1 MPAGPDQRYADAM
14 RGRTAFVYIDRPPGG
29 FEADTVLLDDAG
41 GARQAVEHLLA
52 RGHRRIACVADRA
65 EVYTARERVAGY
77 EAALAAAGIDVD
89 PELIRPGSPDAPHA
103 ETIVTELL
111 DLPPDRRPSAVFTA
125 NNRNTIGALHALA
138 GRDDEIAL
146 VGFDDFELADLLG
159 ITVVRA
165 DAGQLGARAAAL
177 AFARLDGDE
186 RPPQRVTIPTDLIVR
201 GSGERRDMT
210 AAPLVL
216 PPNQFPR
223 FYAGGARIDA
233 LRGRRG
239 RRGGTPGGLDRLD
252 DDGLR
257 RGIRGPQPRGRR
269 PARARPRARRAA
281 RRCSDPSTCAASAPI
296 RGCSSSCSTRA
307 SACRSTCTPAASS
320 PAPGSARP
328 GARPRPG

>member
-1 MPAGPDQRYADAM
+1 MRDVAEKAGVSLKTVSRVINAEAGVASATAERVGEAIVALGFQRNDLARSLRHGLSSSTLGLVIEDVANPFYSAVAQAVEIAARERGFLLITASAREDAERERELVSALVGRRVDALLIVPAGPDQRYADAM

-103 ETIVTELL
+103 EMIVTELL
-111 DLPPDRRPSAVFTA
+111 DLPPDRRPTAVFTA

-201 GSGERRDMT
+201 GSGER
-210 AAPLVL
+210 
-216 PPNQFPR
+216 
-223 FYAGGARIDA
+223 
-233 LRGRRG
+233 
-239 RRGGTPGGLDRLD
+239 
-252 DDGLR
+252 
-257 RGIRGPQPRGRR
+257 
-269 PARARPRARRAA
+269 PA
-281 RRCSDPSTCAASAPI
+281 
-296 RGCSSSCSTRA
+296 
-307 SACRSTCTPAASS
+307 
-320 PAPGSARP
+320 
-328 GARPRPG
+328 